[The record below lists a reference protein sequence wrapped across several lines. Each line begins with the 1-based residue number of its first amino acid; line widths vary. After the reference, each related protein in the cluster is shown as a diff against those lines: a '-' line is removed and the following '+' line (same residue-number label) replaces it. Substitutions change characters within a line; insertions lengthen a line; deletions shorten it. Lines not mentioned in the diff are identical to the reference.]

1 MSWPP
6 SPAQK
11 AADRR
16 TQGLVYVDASEIHGR
31 GLFAKVRMA
40 RGTFVGTYLGPAAQR
55 NGSHVLW
62 VEADDG
68 WIGRRGFNRLRYL
81 NHSRCPNAEFDG
93 FDLYTLRAIA
103 PGEELTIDYGWD
115 DE

>member
-6 SPAQK
+6 SSAEK

-16 TQGLVYVDASEIHGR
+16 TNRLVYVERSPIHGW
-31 GLFAKVRMA
+31 GLFASERLP
-40 RGTFVGTYLGPAAQR
+40 RGVFIGTYLGPAAKR

-62 VEADDG
+62 VEDGDG

-81 NHSRCPNAEFDG
+81 NHSKRPNAEFDG
-93 FDLYTLRAIA
+93 FHLYARRAIQ
-103 PGEELTIDYGWD
+103 PDEEITIDYGWD
-115 DE
+115 D

>member
-6 SPAQK
+6 NAAQK

-16 TQGLVYVDASEIHGR
+16 TRQLVYVDHSPIHGW
-31 GLFAKVRMA
+31 GLFACDRLDA
-40 RGTFVGTYLGPAAQR
+40 GLYIGTYLGPTAQR

-62 VEADDG
+62 VDTGQG
-68 WIGRRGFNRLRYL
+68 WIGRRGFNRLRYV
-81 NHSRCPNAEFDG
+81 NHSKRPNAEFDG
-93 FDLYTLRAIA
+93 FDLYARRTIR
-103 PGEELTIDYGWD
+103 PDEEITIDYGWD